1 MSEYQYV
8 HFIALDGPLNQKQ
21 LDYMA
26 TQSSRAAITKWQFTN
41 EYNFGD
47 FRGDAFEMLR
57 RGYDVHL
64 HYANYGI
71 RRLLF
76 RLPAGLPWDQETWKR
91 YLPEDG
97 MTWHADKQGR
107 GGILELDPGQD
118 AGTFDSY
125 FMDLEETLEEI
136 APIRDLLL
144 TGDLRPLY
152 VMWLA
157 ITSIN
162 YDEEAIEPP
171 LPAGLDPLPDCLLDL
186 AAFYELDTDLL
197 TAASAGSPP
206 LPKTAKEGSNVAAWL
221 DRQSKEDLKRLTQ
234 RLLEENPASARA
246 ETLTL
251 IRKESSAETWPTVE
265 LNRTFEELRSSASE
279 KESRRVKQEADTKQK
294 ARRAKLKKLAA
305 DPEAVLA
312 QIEKLVNERKRPSYS
327 EAAQMLID
335 LGEALG
341 PDGPERMQAEATRLS
356 KAYPTLMAF
365 KQELRQH
372 GFLKK
377 KR

>member
-8 HFIALDGPLNQKQ
+8 HFIALDGPLNQNQ

-26 TQSSRAAITKWQFTN
+26 TQSSRAEITKWQFTN

-71 RRLLF
+71 RRLQV
-76 RLPAGLPWDQETWKR
+76 RLPAGLPWDQETWEA
-91 YLPEDG
+91 YLPEYG
-97 MTWHADKQGR
+97 LTWHSDKKGR
-107 GGILELDPGQD
+107 GGILEIDPESD
-118 AGTFDSY
+118 AGTFDY
-125 FMDLEETLEEI
+125 LMDLEKTLEEI

-144 TGDLRPLY
+144 AGDLRPLY

-157 ITSIN
+157 MTALN
-162 YDEEAIEPP
+162 CDEEAIEPP
-171 LPAGLDPLPDCLLDL
+171 LPAGMDSLPDCVFEL
-186 AAFYELDTDLL
+186 AAFYELDPDLL

-206 LPKTAKEGSNVAAWL
+206 LPNSTKAGSDVAAWL
-221 DRQSKEDLKRLTQ
+221 DRQTKEDLKSLAQ
-234 RLLEENPASARA
+234 RLLEGDPGSARS

-251 IRKESSAETWPTVE
+251 IRNESSTVTWPTVE
-265 LNRTFEELRSSASE
+265 LNRTFEELRNSASE
-279 KESRRVKQEADTKQK
+279 KEAKRVKRAADAKQK
-294 ARRAKLKKLAA
+294 ARRTKLKKLAE
-305 DPEAVLA
+305 DPKAVLA
-312 QIEKLVNERKRPSYS
+312 QIDKLVKEKKRPSYK

-341 PDGPERMQAEATRLS
+341 SDGPEQMQAEATRLS

-377 KR
+377 KK

>member
-26 TQSSRAAITKWQFTN
+26 AQSSRAEITKREFTN
-41 EYNFGD
+41 EYHFGD
-47 FRGDAFEMLR
+47 FSGNAFEMLR

-64 HYANYGI
+64 HFANYGI

-97 MTWHADKQGR
+97 MTWHADKKGG
-107 GGILELDPGQD
+107 GGILKLDPGSD

-125 FMDLEETLEEI
+125 YVDLEKTLEEI

-144 TGDLRPLY
+144 KGDLRPLY

-157 ITSIN
+157 ISSIN
-162 YDEEAIEPP
+162 YAEEAIEPP
-171 LPAGLDPLPDCLLDL
+171 LPAGMDSLPDCLFAL
-186 AAFYELDTDLL
+186 ADFYELDTDLL
-197 TAASAGSPP
+197 TAASVGSPP
-206 LPKTAKEGSNVAAWL
+206 LLKTTKEGSNVSAWL
-221 DRQSKEDLKRLTQ
+221 DRQSKEDLKRLAQ
-234 RLLEENPASARA
+234 RLLEEDPASARA

-251 IRKESSAETWPTVE
+251 IRKESSADTWPTVE
-265 LNRTFEELRSSASE
+265 LNRTFKELQNTATER
-279 KESRRVKQEADTKQK
+279 ESQRVKQETDAKQK
-294 ARRAKLKKLAA
+294 ARSAELKKLAA
-305 DPEAVLA
+305 DPESVLA
-312 QIEKLVNERKRPSYS
+312 QIEKLVNEKKRPSYK
-327 EAAQMLID
+327 EAAQLLID

-356 KAYPTLMAF
+356 KAYPTLKAF
-365 KQELRQH
+365 KQELWQH

-377 KR
+377 KK